1 LISTKSHK
9 LPCWKFDTLQ
19 MKRREKKAN
28 INGSTK
34 LMMSAV
40 DEMLHKN

>member
-1 LISTKSHK
+1 
-9 LPCWKFDTLQ
+9 

>member
-1 LISTKSHK
+1 
-9 LPCWKFDTLQ
+9 

-40 DEMLHKN
+40 DECFIKTDKVKA